1 MADPRFFERLGPL
14 TLNEIAALSGAAI
27 SDSGAGDAPVDMLS
41 PLSAAEP
48 GMLAY
53 ADNPSAIRD
62 LPDSLR
68 LDGVFVLATQAVSD
82 ALEGLGAVVLQHSH
96 PRSGFAKAAAA
107 LFAVRPMPVGE
118 AISPNARIGEGVR
131 LSPGVVVGDDAWIGD
146 HVILG
151 PGAVIGAGCRI
162 GDRSRIGAHAVIQC
176 ADLGADCN
184 IFAGAVIG
192 EAGFGVAVSDQGL
205 ADVPH
210 LGSVEIG
217 DRVTIGANSCIDRG
231 VFGPTRIGE
240 GTKIDNL
247 CHIGHNCQV
256 GKSVI
261 MAAYAGISGS
271 CTIGDGVMFGGRVG
285 LHDHIEIGAGARIG
299 GNSAVGRNV
308 PPGQTWLGSPA
319 QPIESEMRQ
328 IAALRR
334 LYRTTKKKKD

>member
-1 MADPRFFERLGPL
+1 MADPRFFNRLGPL
-14 TLNEIAALSGAAI
+14 TLTEIAALSGAAI
-27 SDSGAGDAPVDMLS
+27 SDSGAGDATIDMLA
-41 PLSAAEP
+41 PLASAEP
-48 GMLAY
+48 GVLAY
-53 ADNPSAIRD
+53 ADNPAAIRG
-62 LPDSLR
+62 LPDDKR
-68 LDGVFVLATQAVSD
+68 LDGVFVLAPEPLIPD
-82 ALEGLGAVVLQHSH
+82 LEGRGAIVLTHTH
-96 PRSGFAKAAAA
+96 PRGGFARAAAA
-107 LFAVRPMPVGE
+107 LFVVRPMPVGE
-118 AISPNARIGEGVR
+118 AVSATAKLGADVR
-131 LSPGVVVGDDAWIGD
+131 MSPGVVIGEDAVIGD
-146 HVILG
+146 GVALG
-151 PGAVIGAGCRI
+151 PGAVIGAGCHI
-162 GDRSRIGAHAVIQC
+162 GAGSRIGAHAVIQC
-176 ADLGADCN
+176 SDIGQDCN

-256 GKSVI
+256 GKNVV
-261 MAAYAGISGS
+261 MAAYAGVSGS

-285 LHDHIEIGAGARIG
+285 THDHIEIGAGARVG
-299 GNSAVGRNV
+299 GNSAVGRNI

-319 QPIESEMRQ
+319 QPIEAEMKQ

>member
-1 MADPRFFERLGPL
+1 MAILGV
-14 TLNEIAALSGAAI
+14 G
-27 SDSGAGDAPVDMLS
+27 G
-41 PLSAAEP
+41 
-48 GMLAY
+48 
-53 ADNPSAIRD
+53 
-62 LPDSLR
+62 
-68 LDGVFVLATQAVSD
+68 
-82 ALEGLGAVVLQHSH
+82 GAVIDL
-96 PRSGFAKAAAA
+96 AKAAAA
-107 LFAVRPMPVGE
+107 LFSVRPMPVGE
-118 AISPNARIGEGVR
+118 AIAPSAALGQGVR
-131 LSPGVVVGDDAWIGD
+131 LSPGVVIGEGASIGD
-146 HVILG
+146 GVALG

-162 GDRSRIGAHAVIQC
+162 GARTRIGAHAVIQC
-176 ADLGADCN
+176 CDMGEDCN

-192 EAGFGVAVSDQGL
+192 EAGFGIAVSEQGL
-205 ADVPH
+205 ADIPH
-210 LGSVEIG
+210 LGSVELG
-217 DRVTIGANSCIDRG
+217 NGVTIGANSCIDRG

-256 GKSVI
+256 GRNVI

-319 QPIESEMRQ
+319 QPIEAEMKQ

-334 LYRTTKKKKD
+334 LYRTSKKKKD